1 MVNRVL
7 KINRKKSGTSQPT
20 DFTERNESEAVSEN
34 AINTLAYQLWH
45 ERGCPIGSDQ
55 EDWIQAERELKAPTG
70 SIPTTA

>member
-20 DFTERNESEAVSEN
+20 DFTEQNESEAVSEN

-45 ERGCPIGSDQ
+45 ERGCPIG
-55 EDWIQAERELKAPTG
+55 
-70 SIPTTA
+70 